1 MCPYCHCVNNVT
13 CLHAC
18 ILHFIWYFTPVY
30 FVKNN
35 KKKIF
40 HKKNFFFVLTFGR
53 YKILKFWKM
62 CAKQHTT
69 IHTKKFWVT
78 HVTERER
85 ERESW
90 HETHR
95 SMMLKIIG
103 ACKTIINWRAGSL
116 FKRGQQLHKTN
127 DGHSNLCSCYLG
139 LPTYLRLAQKRVDN
153 LN

>member
-1 MCPYCHCVNNVT
+1 M
-13 CLHAC
+13 LHVC
-18 ILHFIWYFTPVY
+18 TLVFYISFDILRLYTLWRTI
-30 FVKNN
+30 
-35 KKKIF
+35 KKKYFI
-40 HKKNFFFVLTFGR
+40 KKTSFLFSLLVDIKSSNFEKCVQSNTPQYTQKSFEWLTWQR
-53 YKILKFWKM
+53 
-62 CAKQHTT
+62 
-69 IHTKKFWVT
+69 
-78 HVTERER
+78 ERER
-85 ERESW
+85 ERQSW

-153 LN
+153 MN

>member
-1 MCPYCHCVNNVT
+1 M
-13 CLHAC
+13 LHVC
-18 ILHFIWYFTPVY
+18 TLVFYISFDILRLYTLWRTI
-30 FVKNN
+30 

-78 HVTERER
+78 HVTER

-153 LN
+153 MN